1 MGISQNKAMNTK
13 NTYKNNSNILRLIHL
28 QLQLFLVFML
38 TFVSSCKLNDSPQI
52 KAMLPLVSAGSSTS
66 TPTPTTV
73 TNYTI
78 GGTVT
83 QLASGKSFTI
93 QNNGGD
99 DLTISANGSYTFK
112 TSIAD
117 KTTYAVSILT
127 QPTNQICVL
136 ANDSGTLAGAN
147 ITNVDITCTKGEL
160 LSGTVVNPLTL
171 TGGVTTLN
179 GSPCAADTSGC
190 TGVSGYADSATP
202 DSVKYNGGEG
212 LTTDGTNLYVA
223 DRYNH
228 RIRKVVIATG
238 VTTTLAGTGT
248 QGSLDGTGT
257 AAKLDNPRFIT
268 TDGTYIYLSDSTY
281 NSVRRVHVTTGVVK
295 TLVTSSTLLNDPRGI
310 VVYNNILY
318 VLDNSSNRLRQI
330 DLATNTVS
338 TITTTGVSLNTPRN
352 MTIQGSDLYLAD
364 SGADEILKTTI
375 GTWVLSSFVGSSAGY
390 ADGTGGGSK
399 FRDLEGM
406 TTDGTNLYIADTGN
420 HNIRKITVPDGVV
433 TTLAGQTLASA
444 SNSGYTNSTTYTVA
458 RFKSPRGITSD
469 GLNLYV
475 FDTGNNAI
483 RKIQ

>member
-1 MGISQNKAMNTK
+1 MNTK
-13 NTYKNNSNILRLIHL
+13 MIKTNTSNIPRLNGLH
-28 QLQLFLVFML
+28 LQLFLILMV

-52 KAMLPLVSAGSSTS
+52 KAMLPLVSANSSTTIH
-66 TPTPTTV
+66 TPTV
-73 TNYTI
+73 SNYTI

-83 QLASGKSFTI
+83 LLASGKTFVI
-93 QNNGGD
+93 QNNAGD

-117 KTTYAVSILT
+117 KTAYAVSILT
-127 QPTNQICVL
+127 QPINQICVL

-190 TGVSGYADSATP
+190 SIVTGYADSTSP
-202 DSVKYNGGEG
+202 DSVKYDGGEG

-223 DRYNH
+223 DKNNH

-238 VTTTLAGTGT
+238 VTTTLAGSGT
-248 QGSLDGTGT
+248 QGFTDGTGT
-257 AAKLDNPRFIT
+257 AAKLENPRYIT
-268 TDGTYIYLSDSTY
+268 TDGTYIYLSDSS
-281 NSVRRVHVTTGVVK
+281 NDCVRKIHITTGVVK
-295 TLVTSSTLLNDPRGI
+295 TIVISSSLLNDPRGL
-310 VVYNNILY
+310 VVYNNMLY
-318 VLDNSSNRLRQI
+318 VLNNNSDRLRQI
-330 DLATNTVS
+330 DLSTNTVS
-338 TITTTGVSLNTPRN
+338 TITTTGSISFSTPRN
-352 MTIQGSDLYLAD
+352 MTIQGTDLYIAD

-375 GTWVLSSFVGSSAGY
+375 GTWVLTSFVGSSAGY
-390 ADGTGGGSK
+390 SDETGNGAK

-420 HNIRKITVPDGVV
+420 HNIRKITVPGGVV

-444 SNSGYTNSTTYTVA
+444 SNSGYTNSSTYTTA

-475 FDTGNNAI
+475 FDTSNNAI

>member
-1 MGISQNKAMNTK
+1 
-13 NTYKNNSNILRLIHL
+13 
-28 QLQLFLVFML
+28 
-38 TFVSSCKLNDSPQI
+38 
-52 KAMLPLVSAGSSTS
+52 MLPLVSANSST
-66 TPTPTTV
+66 TIPTPTV
-73 TNYTI
+73 SNYTI

-83 QLASGKSFTI
+83 LLASGKTFVI
-93 QNNGGD
+93 QNNAGD

-117 KTTYAVSILT
+117 KTAYAVSILT
-127 QPTNQICVL
+127 QPINQICVL

-190 TGVSGYADSATP
+190 SIVTGYADSTSP
-202 DSVKYNGGEG
+202 DSVKYDGGEG

-223 DRYNH
+223 DKNNH

-238 VTTTLAGTGT
+238 VTTTLAGSGT
-248 QGSLDGTGT
+248 QGFTDGTGT
-257 AAKLDNPRFIT
+257 AAKLENPRYIT
-268 TDGTYIYLSDSTY
+268 TDGTYIYLSDSS
-281 NSVRRVHVTTGVVK
+281 NDCVRKIHITTGVVK
-295 TLVTSSTLLNDPRGI
+295 TIVISSSLLNDPRGL
-310 VVYNNILY
+310 VVYNNMLY
-318 VLDNSSNRLRQI
+318 VLNNNSDRLRQI
-330 DLATNTVS
+330 DLSTNTVS
-338 TITTTGVSLNTPRN
+338 TITTTGSISFSTPRN
-352 MTIQGSDLYLAD
+352 MTIQGTDLYIAD

-375 GTWVLSSFVGSSAGY
+375 GTWVLTSFVGSSAGY
-390 ADGTGGGSK
+390 SDETGNGAK

-420 HNIRKITVPDGVV
+420 HNIRKITVPGGVV

-444 SNSGYTNSTTYTVA
+444 SNSGYTNSSTYTTA

-475 FDTGNNAI
+475 FDTSNNAI